1 MLMQR
6 YCLAH
11 MEGVLALY
19 DVVYQDVFP
28 FLVVQSTFTRVSR
41 ECTQFLSVAI
51 LMACLACGCSVSV
64 FLSKVLYSLFG
75 PYRSDMIGENTTG

>member
-11 MEGVLALY
+11 KEGVLALY
-19 DVVYQDVFP
+19 DVVYQDVFL
-28 FLVVQSTFTRVSR
+28 FLVVQSAFARVSS
-41 ECTQFLSVAI
+41 ECIQFLSVAI
-51 LMACLACGCSVSV
+51 LKACLACGCSVSV

-75 PYRSDMIGENTTG
+75 P